1 MDRGAWWATTLGIAK
16 ERIRHDLVTIQHI
29 HIYIYTHIFI
39 SESIFLVIF
48 LHYVKDLEIIYLIV
62 CSGNWEEL
70 AIFLLFKF
78 KNKKEK
84 IFRKKGQTG
93 SDECLLHDVVPGSSS
108 SPQLQ
113 NGIRGGPRGTE
124 EATHSNYTREKAKQ
138 WESRLSGKQITS
150 RCTLSSSSAENTE
163 YMCRNM
169 LHLFLLHVAIT
180 FH

>member
-1 MDRGAWWATTLGIAK
+1 M
-16 ERIRHDLVTIQHI
+16 
-29 HIYIYTHIFI
+29 
-39 SESIFLVIF
+39 VIF
-48 LHYVKDLEIIYLIV
+48 LYYVKDLEIIYLIV

-93 SDECLLHDVVPGSSS
+93 SDECLLYDVVPSSSS

-113 NGIRGGPRGTE
+113 NGIHGGPRGTE
-124 EATHSNYTREKAKQ
+124 EATHGDYTRGKAKQ
-138 WESRLSGKQITS
+138 WESRLPGKQITS
-150 RCTLSSSSAENTE
+150 RCTLSSSSAENAE